1 MSRSESLKSCCCQF
15 KGLSL
20 KYKNTIHLITDG
32 IIKYDGGSF
41 FGQVP
46 KMYWENY
53 IKSDRL
59 NRVSVGM
66 NCLVVKTENGNLLID
81 TGAGTKDRAFMRE
94 KHGVSRSKLLS
105 GLKEVGLAAKDID
118 FVLLTQLQSDHS
130 GGCSKINRSGQPIPV
145 FPKAKY
151 IVQESAWNYAINPGI
166 RSKAYYNSRDFSCLK
181 DFGQLVL
188 VNGSEEILPGITVKK
203 TDGYCT
209 GHQIIQIDAG
219 GEKIVLTGD
228 IIPTSLHIDPK
239 CISAYDQ
246 CPEETFQ
253 EKTDLMR
260 RAIKEGFLLIF
271 SHANNQKAG
280 YLEER
285 NGSMLLK
292 PVNL

>member
-1 MSRSESLKSCCCQF
+1 MLRSESLKSCCCQF

-66 NCLVVKTENGNLLID
+66 NCLVVKTENGNVLID

-219 GEKIVLTGD
+219 GEKIVLTL
-228 IIPTSLHIDPK
+228 SLIHI
-239 CISAYDQ
+239 
-246 CPEETFQ
+246 
-253 EKTDLMR
+253 
-260 RAIKEGFLLIF
+260 
-271 SHANNQKAG
+271 
-280 YLEER
+280 
-285 NGSMLLK
+285 
-292 PVNL
+292 

>member
-1 MSRSESLKSCCCQF
+1 MLRSESLKSCCCQF

-41 FGQVP
+41 IGQVP

-53 IKSDRL
+53 IKSDRV

-66 NCLVVKTENGNLLID
+66 NCLVVKTENGNVLID